1 MTNYDR
7 TKDMSV
13 EEMADYIYS
22 HDDEL
27 NDKICKTMHTECP
40 FGDDVEPIEDLQR
53 IMTQHRE
60 AYSKKLIEANGQA
73 ISALEKQIPKRV
85 IHTQNHHQHFCSTC
99 HHPIKVGRKYCGSCG
114 QALKWGEK

>member
-7 TKDMSV
+7 TKAMSV

-40 FGDDVEPIEDLQR
+40 FGDDVEPNNCKDCIKQW
-53 IMTQHRE
+53 
-60 AYSKKLIEANGQA
+60 
-73 ISALEKQIPKRV
+73 LESEV
-85 IHTQNHHQHFCSTC
+85 E
-99 HHPIKVGRKYCGSCG
+99 RK
-114 QALKWGEK
+114 